1 MRALPATQWER
12 DAGAGAGAKANAKAA
27 RRLERVELRGNRLVL
42 GASDGTYVLTPY
54 SEQVMETA
62 FIPHGQDYPEAS
74 HAVAVAPAAVAVT
87 VTEREDCV
95 EFATPGIVVTIARDP
110 VRLSYAYKGRPLV
123 AEREGYARGKRHESI
138 GFALAPD
145 EALYGGGSRALGM
158 NRRGHRL
165 PLYNHAHYGYET
177 HSTLMSYTM
186 PLVLSSRLYMLHF
199 DNSATGCLDLG
210 HRKRDR
216 LAYETV
222 GGRKTYQVIA
232 GDSWEE
238 LVAHYTGLTG
248 RQPLPPRWALG
259 NFASRFGYRS
269 EAEARA
275 TVGHYLAEG
284 VPLDAIV
291 FDLYWFG
298 EEMRGSMG
306 NLAFAGSTFPDPR
319 GMMADFAAKGVKTI
333 LITEPFVLTA
343 SKRWPEAVE
352 RGVLATRPDGTPHT
366 FDFYFGNT
374 GLIDIFDPAARDWFW
389 GIYKDLMGQG
399 VAGWWGDLG
408 EPEVHPGAAR
418 HSAGTPE
425 RLHNIYGHEWS
436 RMLAE
441 GYRRD
446 FPERRPFLLMRA
458 GYSGSQRHGLIPWSG
473 DVNRTWGGLQ
483 SQTEI
488 ALQMGMQ
495 GLAYMHTDLGGF
507 AGPNLDDEL
516 YTRWLQYGVFQP
528 VFRPH
533 AQDEVPSEPVYRAP
547 QVLARVREAIRE
559 RYRMLPYNYT
569 LAFENSRSG
578 MPLMRPL
585 MFEEPGNP
593 ALRNECRTYLWGRD
607 FLVSPIVAP
616 GVTRQEV
623 YFPRS
628 GAWFDFYSDVRHAG
642 GSTQV
647 IDVVAEHIPVFV
659 RAGAFVPLAPPMQST
674 CEYTGARLDLHY
686 YHDPSVAAA
695 AGRMYE
701 DDGETPDAWL
711 RGRYELLHFSAS
723 YARERLALSFRSEL
737 GAEQI
742 RPLRALTVTIHQI
755 GERPRGVQLEHEDA
769 PFRWDAER
777 RLLYVELPPDTRAL
791 RELVVSLASPRP
803 TRPACEK
810 EVDLALLHSAC
821 EQS

>member
-1 MRALPATQWER
+1 MRALPPTGEGCH
-12 DAGAGAGAKANAKAA
+12 GAPR
-27 RRLERVELRGNRLVL
+27 RRLERFELRGSCLVL
-42 GASDGTYVLTPY
+42 GASDGTCVLTPY
-54 SEQVMETA
+54 SEQVMEAA
-62 FIPHGQDYPEAS
+62 FIPHGQDYPEPS
-74 HAVAVAPAAVAVT
+74 HAVAIAPGEVAVT
-87 VTEREDCV
+87 LTEHADRL
-95 EFATPGIVVTIARDP
+95 EFATAGIVVTIARDP
-110 VRLSYAYKGRPLV
+110 MRLSYAYKGRPLV
-123 AEREGYARGKRHESI
+123 AEREGYGRAKRHESI
-138 GFALAPD
+138 GFALEPD
-145 EALYGGGSRALGM
+145 EALYGGGARALGM

-177 HSTLMSYTM
+177 HSVLMSYTM

-232 GDSWEE
+232 GDSWEQ
-238 LVAHYTGLTG
+238 LVANYTGLTG
-248 RQPLPPRWALG
+248 RQPLPPRWAFG

-275 TVGHYLAEG
+275 TVERYLAEG

-306 NLAFAGSTFPDPR
+306 NLAFAGASFPDPR

-343 SKRWPEAVE
+343 SKRWREAVE
-352 RGVLATRPDGTPHT
+352 RGVLATRADGTPYT

-389 GIYKDLMGQG
+389 QIYKDLMGQG

-418 HSAGTPE
+418 HSAGTAE

-458 GYSGSQRHGLIPWSG
+458 GYSGSQRFGMIPWSG
-473 DVNRTWGGLQ
+473 DVNRSWGGLQ

-495 GLAYMHTDLGGF
+495 GLAYMHSDLGGF

-547 QVLARVREAIRE
+547 QVLARAREAVRE

-593 ALRNECRTYLWGRD
+593 ALRGECRSYLWGRD
-607 FLVSPIVAP
+607 FLVSPVVEP
-616 GVTRQEV
+616 GLARKDM
-623 YFPRS
+623 YFPRTS
-628 GAWFDFYSDVRHAG
+628 AWFDFYSDARYAG
-642 GSTQV
+642 GSTET
-647 IDVVAEHIPVFV
+647 IAVVPEHIPVFV

-674 CEYTGARLDLHY
+674 DGYTGARLELHY
-686 YHDPSVAAA
+686 YHDPSVSSAT
-695 AGRMYE
+695 GRMYE
-701 DDGETPDAWL
+701 DDGETPDAYA
-711 RGRYELLHFSAS
+711 RGRYELLHFAGSFV
-723 YARERLALSFRSEL
+723 RDQLALSITSEL
-737 GAEQI
+737 GSEQA
-742 RPLRALTVTIHQI
+742 RPMRAIALTVHRVAARPQAVLIE
-755 GERPRGVQLEHEDA
+755 GEEA
-769 PFRWDAER
+769 PFRWDGAR
-777 RLLYVELPPDTRAL
+777 MLLRVELPPERRAL
-791 RELVVSLASPRP
+791 RTVVLRLQLP
-803 TRPACEK
+803 TACQADTTNSE
-810 EVDLALLHSAC
+810 DLAILQDDYA
-821 EQS
+821 